1 MIDHRVEA
9 IGQIRVRTGF
19 MRLHPFVE
27 LALGQGIDDAAEA
40 LSDTRMG
47 LFQFN
52 AVGFIALAKLLAE
65 TVRELDIDVEQD
77 RLDSGDDVIGEFGAV
92 AAVREKAEASRAL
105 GRQLADDS
113 LENHCMPADRP
124 AGLEADALADIAED
138 DGAIRIQTV
147 ETSVGEDGPMS
158 DFQFLKAIDLARGG
172 EEARGLGLNFEF
184 TEVFGKRGACFR
196 FDQRT
201 HGAQTCAIGFIH
213 PDQAKARLKT
223 GKSCRIPRRLVGLRH
238 VVPRFCSVRL
248 GFRTDPLP
256 ECGDD
261 PPSGALL

>member
-1 MIDHRVEA
+1 
-9 IGQIRVRTGF
+9 
-19 MRLHPFVE
+19 
-27 LALGQGIDDAAEA
+27 
-40 LSDTRMG
+40 
-47 LFQFN
+47 
-52 AVGFIALAKLLAE
+52 
-65 TVRELDIDVEQD
+65 
-77 RLDSGDDVIGEFGAV
+77 
-92 AAVREKAEASRAL
+92 
-105 GRQLADDS
+105 
-113 LENHCMPADRP
+113 
-124 AGLEADALADIAED
+124 
-138 DGAIRIQTV
+138 
-147 ETSVGEDGPMS
+147 MS